1 VYFNSLLAGG
11 LDVMYVVNVIKGTV
25 NLKPL
30 SPGQ

>member
-1 VYFNSLLAGG
+1 VYSNSLLAVG
-11 LDVMYVVNVIKGTV
+11 LDVLYVVNVIEGTV